1 MPNHMRPPFPRP
13 SQIDF
18 QYSFV
23 SQATPSG
30 AGPAPQTWTP
40 DAETPSTPQSPM
52 DLMDTV

>member
-1 MPNHMRPPFPRP
+1 MRPPFPRP

-18 QYSFV
+18 QYSFI